1 MLAEVSQ
8 RLAHHRAV
16 TLTGPGGVGKTRI
29 AMAVLE
35 GDRRG
40 YPDGS
45 WFVDLGTV
53 PDGALVAATVAETL
67 RLHAD
72 AAAPTPDGIAEF
84 VADFVSDREALLVLD
99 GCEHVLDAAAALVLR
114 LRAHCPRLRMLTT
127 SRQRLGITGEAVVLV
142 PPLSVPGT
150 GVTAEALPQFEAVEL
165 FVDRATLARADFT
178 VSETNAQAVAELC
191 AGLEGIPLALELAA
205 ARAGSLSP
213 QAMLGQ
219 LTDRYGFLSQGYRDL
234 PDRHRSLRACVQWS
248 HDLCTEQEQLLWAR
262 LSVFSGGCD
271 LAAAAAV
278 CADDDVPADRL
289 LDLVGA
295 LVDKSVVVASEGPD
309 GAVRYRMLATLA
321 EFGTERLRA
330 AGELQRQRERHLAWC
345 SGLAATFRA
354 DWSGAGQ
361 AEALRQ
367 VRDEHTNLRAA
378 LEFCV
383 ESPKPEAGLRMASD
397 LESYWVTAGL
407 ADEARHWLEIGLDS
421 GRGEPAL
428 RAHAMAL
435 LARFAGLQH
444 DFGAA
449 HAWAAEADA
458 GPAAAPAA
466 GPRAVVQPRPAAP
479 PGRAAAPARRGA
491 ASRRAVATLAA
502 DAPLSVRL
510 RALFVR
516 GVCLRLAGDGTG
528 ATEVHEEAVTRGAAA
543 GETFWRSFSL
553 TGLGELALDAGRAD
567 RAEELFGEALRLKVE
582 LGDRLGIAMALD
594 ALGRVA
600 LARENPVR
608 AAALLGAAESI
619 WDAIG
624 MRETG
629 NPFARESSR
638 AEGIHRVRAALGKR
652 AFRAEFRRG
661 SALSEEQAVAY
672 ALGDP
677 QDPVPESPAEPSP
690 LTRRETEVAELVAE
704 GLSNPEIADR
714 LVISVRTAQGH
725 VENILRKLGFSSRA
739 RIAAWVTHRRAQTR
753 DAGLEPL
760 SVPPADRG

>member
-35 GDRRG
+35 GDRRC

-367 VRDEHTNLRAA
+367 VRDEHANLRAV

-383 ESPKPEAGLRMASD
+383 ESRQPEAGLRMASD
-397 LESYWVTAGL
+397 LESYWVTASL

-428 RAHAMAL
+428 RAQAMAL

-449 HAWAAEADA
+449 HAWRRR
-458 GPAAAPAA
+458 
-466 GPRAVVQPRPAAP
+466 PRRRPRTTT
-479 PGRAAAPARRGA
+479 GRARWCRP
-491 ASRRAVATLAA
+491 
-502 DAPLSVRL
+502 
-510 RALFVR
+510 
-516 GVCLRLAGDGTG
+516 
-528 ATEVHEEAVTRGAAA
+528 
-543 GETFWRSFSL
+543 
-553 TGLGELALDAGRAD
+553 
-567 RAEELFGEALRLKVE
+567 
-582 LGDRLGIAMALD
+582 
-594 ALGRVA
+594 
-600 LARENPVR
+600 
-608 AAALLGAAESI
+608 
-619 WDAIG
+619 
-624 MRETG
+624 
-629 NPFARESSR
+629 
-638 AEGIHRVRAALGKR
+638 
-652 AFRAEFRRG
+652 
-661 SALSEEQAVAY
+661 
-672 ALGDP
+672 
-677 QDPVPESPAEPSP
+677 
-690 LTRRETEVAELVAE
+690 
-704 GLSNPEIADR
+704 
-714 LVISVRTAQGH
+714 
-725 VENILRKLGFSSRA
+725 
-739 RIAAWVTHRRAQTR
+739 
-753 DAGLEPL
+753 
-760 SVPPADRG
+760 